1 MFCSKCGN
9 KLGDGDVFC
18 SACGHKISNIN
29 AGVPENNQDVTG
41 TSKGEFKAQ
50 NENFAVSEK
59 ENFPQTI
66 IQKLKGLT
74 VKTCRRCGKEY
85 RLSNLAYL
93 YIALIALGI
102 IFTLFVTWI
111 IGLPL
116 LLIGIGGVNSRPCP
130 HCGFYKLRDKDK
142 AREQKV
148 LNKMKNESNN
158 TFYRTLYDL
167 DNKYKAKKIC
177 IALLIILAVM
187 MIVPLVTETVDVTF
201 YSSLDVE
208 KSITNSYINLIAK
221 ISETWAVI
229 LLLTCTIPLAMYI
242 SMASKYTRLSIVPRV
257 ISSIIAIINIVGI
270 AIFNENRIVE
280 EFYYYIDEWVREFI
294 DRGSA
299 SIGAES
305 FWFIL
310 INIIVVGLVFI
321 LYEFEKAI
329 IINKNAEKAENSM
342 VSGKTDI

>member
-29 AGVPENNQDVTG
+29 VGVPENNQDVTG

-59 ENFPQTI
+59 KNFPQTI

-74 VKTCRRCGKEY
+74 VKTCHRCGKEY

-229 LLLTCTIPLAMYI
+229 LLLTCIIPLAMYI